1 MYPPLQLAITT
12 REERDLETRDLVL
25 LSKELEYRAS
35 EQLRCSIHGCMLLPR
50 HDDHLTI
57 WQSSMNRL
65 YPCLEENRTITSK
78 EQECW
83 GCKAIE
89 VRGLEDIFI

>member
-1 MYPPLQLAITT
+1 MYPPLQLALFT
-12 REERDLETRDLVL
+12 REERVLEMRDLACF
-25 LSKELEYRAS
+25 SEELEYRAS

-65 YPCLEENRTITSK
+65 YPCLEERRTLASQ
-78 EQECW
+78 EQECR
-83 GCKAIE
+83 GCQAAE
-89 VRGLEDIFI
+89 MRGLEDILI